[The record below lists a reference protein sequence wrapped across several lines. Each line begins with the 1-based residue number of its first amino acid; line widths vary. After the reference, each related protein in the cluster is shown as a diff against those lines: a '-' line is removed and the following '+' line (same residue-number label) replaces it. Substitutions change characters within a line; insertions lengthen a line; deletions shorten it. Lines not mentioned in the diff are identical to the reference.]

1 MLNEVKAHAGR
12 LVLFNQAEQMSDAA
26 SAAAVSAARAA
37 AGEIQ
42 ALVQRSEM
50 PDGRGT
56 ARAILAQLEI
66 VMSTYHRHARFLK
79 EPAEINQGSFGEPY
93 IAILHRLADI
103 SEHPPRGSHQ
113 SMWLRDDGDGPVLY
127 TDHPDER
134 RFAILTG
141 KTDRLMKAI
150 AGFGQAITQSRI
162 HLSDP
167 ATSLRMDELGEEL
180 SQLRAE
186 YSRFGQHETPPAHNY
201 GNRWF
206 LHFRQFLSPMTIGN
220 RLVQGPNPAN
230 VASWPEADILFGLST
245 PDYVAAVTKRYNAYL
260 PEDIYRIERA
270 LQSPTVPACI
280 KKAVTAGFAVSSE
293 FRSVISAFRGL
304 TRQLTALSG
313 VHWWA
318 IVNYL
323 VKVKPAQTA
332 EGSAIT
338 FLAADSGV
346 SGRPLEDTRSLLNMR
361 RSDNE
366 ANRLLAE
373 LS

>member
-1 MLNEVKAHAGR
+1 MLNEIKSHAAR
-12 LVLFNQAEQMSDAA
+12 LVLFNQSEQMSDAA
-26 SAAAVSAARAA
+26 SAAAVLASRAV

-79 EPAEINQGSFGEPY
+79 EPAEINQGSFGDPY

-113 SMWLRDDGDGPVLY
+113 SMWLRDDGPVLY

-150 AGFGQAITQSRI
+150 AGFGQAITQSLL

-167 ATSLRMDELGEEL
+167 ATSLRMAELGEEL

-186 YSRFGQHETPPAHNY
+186 YSRFGRHETPPA
-201 GNRWF
+201 
-206 LHFRQFLSPMTIGN
+206 
-220 RLVQGPNPAN
+220 
-230 VASWPEADILFGLST
+230 
-245 PDYVAAVTKRYNAYL
+245 
-260 PEDIYRIERA
+260 
-270 LQSPTVPACI
+270 
-280 KKAVTAGFAVSSE
+280 
-293 FRSVISAFRGL
+293 
-304 TRQLTALSG
+304 
-313 VHWWA
+313 
-318 IVNYL
+318 
-323 VKVKPAQTA
+323 
-332 EGSAIT
+332 
-338 FLAADSGV
+338 
-346 SGRPLEDTRSLLNMR
+346 
-361 RSDNE
+361 
-366 ANRLLAE
+366 
-373 LS
+373 